1 MNLAILKFHDLP
13 YIKNGHATS
22 ISSLDMERFS
32 SKFSDDIFAL
42 FTLFYLVKVWELSN
56 EEQFVRPVYKYP
68 FECKA
73 PCIFCPLFSWNFTIL
88 SVTVPISQ
96 MTWKNQLLLRSLKW
110 GLKHEPHHSDSFIRF
125 YVKFVK
131 YDLTTFV
138 LKNLR
143 RLFDK
148 YLFTLLRAKNTTLL
162 SKVRRRFFQI
172 LWPSQKT

>member
-22 ISSLDMERFS
+22 ISCLDMERLS

-56 EEQFVRPVYKYP
+56 QEQFVRPVYKYP

-73 PCIFCPLFSWNFTIL
+73 PCIFCPLFFWNFTIL
-88 SVTVPISQ
+88 SVTDPISQ

-110 GLKHEPHHSDSFIRF
+110 GLKHEPCIT
-125 YVKFVK
+125 VIV
-131 YDLTTFV
+131 
-138 LKNLR
+138 
-143 RLFDK
+143 LFDFM
-148 YLFTLLRAKNTTLL
+148 YDWAVVVFDIVNLEIAHLLWFLNDLF
-162 SKVRRRFFQI
+162 I
-172 LWPSQKT
+172 G